1 MKEFESRPRI
11 QEPLKTTI
19 GATQIIDLSLADKQ
33 QLVLFSSTP
42 AYHAIRKLLETML
55 VEARDEA
62 CTIPAHEK
70 DKRLAAL
77 DQATAIATVYT
88 KLSEKITY
96 LVEEHLGLMQLKE
109 AEAAMED
116 REQIEGIIFDQ
127 INQGR

>member
-11 QEPLKTTI
+11 QDAPKTTI
-19 GATQIIDLSLADKQ
+19 GSTQLVDLTLQERQD
-33 QLVLFSSTP
+33 LVLFSGTP

-55 VEARDEA
+55 VESRDEA
-62 CTIPAHEK
+62 CTIPAHER
-70 DKRLAAL
+70 DERLAAL